1 MSNQSRRTNN
11 SCSFCHDQGHHIKN
25 CHVLANTEC
34 KKCNGRGHTTRRCN
48 ARMSQNKQYRR
59 RTGRGRIVVNQNGWS
74 TVGISPVEA
83 APVKAAPVKAAP
95 VKAAPVKAPPV
106 KAEKWPTLRGD
117 PDRDW
122 INYFKPKG
130 ILPMLKRKFK
140 KGERWADI
148 CDMEDELNCPDEVE
162 QHILVLKNNIH
173 MMKKYHAE
181 K

>member
-1 MSNQSRRTNN
+1 
-11 SCSFCHDQGHHIKN
+11 
-25 CHVLANTEC
+25 
-34 KKCNGRGHTTRRCN
+34 
-48 ARMSQNKQYRR
+48 MSQNKQYRR

-83 APVKAAPVKAAP
+83 APVKAPPVKAAPVKAAP
-95 VKAAPVKAPPV
+95 VKAAPVKA
-106 KAEKWPTLRGD
+106 EKWPTLKSF
-117 PDRDW
+117 P
-122 INYFKPKG
+122 IVTAPVNKPKR

>member
-1 MSNQSRRTNN
+1 MSNQYRRTNN

-74 TVGISPVEA
+74 TVGISPVET
-83 APVKAAPVKAAP
+83 APMEAVPMET
-95 VKAAPVKAPPV
+95 APVKAPPV
-106 KAEKWPTLRGD
+106 KAEKWPTLKSF
-117 PDRDW
+117 P
-122 INYFKPKG
+122 IVTAPVNKPKR

-162 QHILVLKNNIH
+162 QHILVLKNNIR